1 MENGTGNAIVDKSF
15 SFAVRIVNLH
25 KFLIENHKAFS
36 LGDQLLRSGTSIG
49 ANVTE
54 AQDAQSKKDF
64 TAKLSI
70 ALKEARETKYWLQL
84 LIATQYLD
92 KADKHV
98 QTLLADMEEI
108 IKLLVSIIKRS
119 KEEKA

>member
-119 KEEKA
+119 K